1 MITLTIRLKVRSEK
15 HNELVQTLT
24 VLVKEIK
31 KEKGCL
37 QCSFF
42 QDLTDEN
49 VLLLDQ
55 EWEDRKCMYKHMES
69 NNFKILRG
77 AASYLL
83 SEDPEITMA
92 TAPDR
97 AGMKELKI

>member
-1 MITLTIRLKVRSEK
+1 MRLEK
-15 HNELVQTLT
+15 HDELVQTLT
-24 VLVKEIK
+24 ILIEEIK
-31 KEKGCL
+31 KEKGCV

-42 QDLTDEN
+42 RNVTDEN
-49 VLLLDQ
+49 ILLLDE
-55 EWEDRKCMYKHMES
+55 EWEDREHMDKHLKS

-77 AASYLL
+77 ATSYLL

-97 AGMKELKI
+97 AGMKELKV

>member
-1 MITLTIRLKVRSEK
+1 MITLTIRMKVRSEK
-15 HNELVQTLT
+15 HDELVQTLT

-31 KEKGCL
+31 REKGCL

-42 QDLTDEN
+42 QDLSDEN
-49 VLLLDQ
+49 ILLLDE
-55 EWEDRKCMYKHMES
+55 EWDDGKYLDNHLKS

-77 AASYLL
+77 ATSYLL
-83 SEDPEITMA
+83 SEDPEITMSP
-92 TAPDR
+92 APDR